1 LTFSA
6 FAAVAATS
14 STSTDNVVPGVL
26 GFLVVTGM
34 AVVLVFLLRSMNK
47 QFRKIAP
54 PADARPAPTAG
65 QDKAPAERPSLNPW
79 RAVPCLRER

>member
-1 LTFSA
+1 LTFGA

-26 GFLVVTGM
+26 GFLVVAGM

-54 PADARPAPTAG
+54 PADAQPAPTAG
-65 QDKAPAERPSLNPW
+65 QDKAPAERPSLNPR
-79 RAVPCLRER
+79 RAVTVP